1 MHKISYS
8 VLSGKGFIYSWT
20 NLEPKTTTQ
29 EKQLEATTL
38 SFALGTSSNKLKSF
52 ATLYNILH
60 VSRLK
65 AQQPVISPPL
75 SSPLSAAA
83 TASASAPA
91 ATATASAQNTY
102 TNIQY
107 TKERVEK
114 AQNMANSLEREC
126 HL

>member
-1 MHKISYS
+1 
-8 VLSGKGFIYSWT
+8 
-20 NLEPKTTTQ
+20 
-29 EKQLEATTL
+29 
-38 SFALGTSSNKLKSF
+38 
-52 ATLYNILH
+52 
-60 VSRLK
+60 
-65 AQQPVISPPL
+65 VISPPL

-83 TASASAPA
+83 TASAPA

-107 TKERVEK
+107 TKEREEK